1 MGEFEFGKISAEM
14 KARSK
19 ILTWRKQLYVKV
31 VVVMEKNKRNPLL
44 VWLVLGLLALWLAML
59 TVKNDRWYNERKVT
73 EAQQK
78 VANDSILTAKEDSI
92 VVMVKRIV
100 SGIDSFR
107 RELNDMNASKQEK
120 YRNLLNAIQR
130 IEGMERQIYQNTKK

>member
-1 MGEFEFGKISAEM
+1 MPLNKGGSEGVWKY
-14 KARSK
+14 RW
-19 ILTWRKQLYVKV
+19 LQV
-31 VVVMEKNKRNPLL
+31 VVVMEKNKRNPLP

-59 TVKNDRWYNERKVT
+59 TVKNDRRYNERKVT

-78 VANDSILTAKEDSI
+78 VANDSILTAKEDSV
-92 VVMVKRIV
+92 VVMVERIV

-107 RELNDMNASKQEK
+107 RELNDMNVSKQEK
-120 YRNLLNAIQR
+120 HRNLLNAILR

>member
-1 MGEFEFGKISAEM
+1 M
-14 KARSK
+14 
-19 ILTWRKQLYVKV
+19 TWRKQLYVKV

>member
-1 MGEFEFGKISAEM
+1 M

>member
-1 MGEFEFGKISAEM
+1 M
-14 KARSK
+14 
-19 ILTWRKQLYVKV
+19 KV
-31 VVVMEKNKRNPLL
+31 VVVMEKNKRNPLP

-59 TVKNDRWYNERKVT
+59 TMKNDRRYNERKVT
-73 EAQQK
+73 ESQQK

-92 VVMVKRIV
+92 VVMVERIV

-120 YRNLLNAIQR
+120 HRNLLNAIQR